1 MENMNRVVGVSAV
14 LFLAACGA
22 VPVTPPASGGDYS
35 IYEAATT
42 PHSGHLAVIDS
53 RTRIVE
59 RSLPLGTPSADW
71 RHLYWMSSDRLIDSD
86 PITGATLNTLQTGY
100 YQLPPATM
108 SDVPGGLSQNGKWL
122 VIEAW
127 DHTPNGSPNATHM
140 LVVSTS
146 FRDAPS
152 RIDLTGFFELDAVS
166 NDGQRVYLIEYL
178 GGNGYRVR
186 IYDVLEQQLDPQVV
200 VDKSDGNDTMA
211 GVRVMGVPS
220 SDGQWLYSVYARQ
233 NDGAFVHALNLT
245 GAVSACIFLPGS
257 GYNANPDELRWSLA
271 LSPDGKE
278 LYASNGAMGVV
289 TEINVGWNNWPSLA
303 RTERIATGAS
313 TASVLVQDAQAKE
326 IGGNASVISPD
337 GKTLVIAGS
346 QGIVWVDTASL
357 VAHRSALSDWRI
369 SSLGLS
375 PDGRDLY
382 ALNDGGLIAEVSM
395 ASGAVA
401 SRFDPGA
408 GYPMALIRVSAPNL

>member
-14 LFLAACGA
+14 LFLAACGE
-22 VPVTPPASGGDYS
+22 VPVPTSSSDYTV
-35 IYEAATT
+35 YEAAST
-42 PHSGHLAVIDS
+42 PHSAHLAVIDS
-53 RTRIVE
+53 RTRILE

-100 YQLPPATM
+100 YQLPPATL
-108 SDVPGGLSQNGKWL
+108 SGVPGGLSQNGKWL
-122 VIEAW
+122 VLEAW
-127 DHTPNGSPNATHM
+127 DHTPNGSPNVTHM

-146 FRDAPS
+146 FRDAPA
-152 RIDLTGFFELDAVS
+152 RIDLTGVFEFDAVS
-166 NDGQRVYLIEYL
+166 NDGQRVYLIEYM

-211 GVRVMGVPS
+211 GVRLMGVQS
-220 SDGQWLYSVYARQ
+220 SDGQWQYSVYARQ
-233 NDGAFVHALNLT
+233 NDGAFIHALNLN

-271 LSPDGKE
+271 LSPDRNE

-289 TEINVGWNNWPSLA
+289 AEVNVGPNDWPSLA
-303 RTERIATGAS
+303 RTEHIATGPA
-313 TASVLVQDAQAKE
+313 TASLLAQDVQAKE
-326 IGGNASVISPD
+326 IDGNASVISPD
-337 GKTLVIAGS
+337 GKTLVTAGS
-346 QGIVWVDTASL
+346 HGIVWVDTASL
-357 VAHRSALSDWRI
+357 VAHRNALSDWRI

-375 PDGRDLY
+375 PDGQDLF
-382 ALNDGGLIAEVSM
+382 ALNDAGQIADVSM